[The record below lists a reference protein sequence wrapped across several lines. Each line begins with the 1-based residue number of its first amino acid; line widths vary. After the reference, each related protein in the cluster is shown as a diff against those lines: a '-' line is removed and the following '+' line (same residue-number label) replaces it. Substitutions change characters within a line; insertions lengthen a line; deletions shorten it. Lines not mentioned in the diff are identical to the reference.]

1 VPTQRR
7 GVETLTRQL
16 EEALRFDN
24 TTGLLRR
31 PAFIEQATN
40 HARQALKAGVR
51 ALVYLEPDRQAALE
65 QDVGPL
71 AVEDLMDALGRELR
85 AQLQP
90 GDIASRITAR
100 GFAILVERGNGR
112 DLDAWVARVLQRVAE
127 HAFHVG
133 ERRVPITCSAGA
145 TLLGAQGDVLAAPL
159 ESSVKSAR
167 AAAAAGGNRSERP
180 DHPGERPEV
189 DEADRV
195 WATRIRSALM
205 ANRFRLV
212 QQPIASLVGEGESMF
227 DLVVRML
234 DEKGNEL
241 LPSEFLAAAQ
251 RTDLMKNI
259 DRWVV
264 GAAMSFCAT
273 RRPNRVFVRLSRDSM
288 RDQTLGAW
296 LQQQIKASGV
306 DPQRVVFE
314 LHEETAASL
323 PRETQALQALVKPLG
338 FAFAIENFGTG
349 RNSGALLDKLQVSYV
364 KIDGSLMQ
372 GLATDRALQEQ
383 VKGLV
388 QQIKEHGAATIAE
401 RVEDANTMAVL
412 WQLGVEF
419 VQGYFV
425 SSPEEVVLGA

>member
-1 VPTQRR
+1 
-7 GVETLTRQL
+7 
-16 EEALRFDN
+16 
-24 TTGLLRR
+24 
-31 PAFIEQATN
+31 
-40 HARQALKAGVR
+40 
-51 ALVYLEPDRQAALE
+51 
-65 QDVGPL
+65 
-71 AVEDLMDALGRELR
+71 
-85 AQLQP
+85 
-90 GDIASRITAR
+90 
-100 GFAILVERGNGR
+100 
-112 DLDAWVARVLQRVAE
+112 
-127 HAFHVG
+127 
-133 ERRVPITCSAGA
+133 
-145 TLLGAQGDVLAAPL
+145 
-159 ESSVKSAR
+159 
-167 AAAAAGGNRSERP
+167 
-180 DHPGERPEV
+180 
-189 DEADRV
+189 
-195 WATRIRSALM
+195 
-205 ANRFRLV
+205 
-212 QQPIASLVGEGESMF
+212 
-227 DLVVRML
+227 
-234 DEKGNEL
+234 
-241 LPSEFLAAAQ
+241 
-251 RTDLMKNI
+251 
-259 DRWVV
+259 
-264 GAAMSFCAT
+264 MSFCAT